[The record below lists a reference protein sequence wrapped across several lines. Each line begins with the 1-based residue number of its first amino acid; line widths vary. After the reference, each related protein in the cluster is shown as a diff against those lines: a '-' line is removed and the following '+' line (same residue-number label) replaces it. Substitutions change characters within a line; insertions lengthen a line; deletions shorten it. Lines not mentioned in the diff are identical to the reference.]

1 MIALMRAGWRAAAI
15 VAGFAVSVPLHY
27 LWKLAGR
34 RSPWPQRF
42 LGYTGRR
49 CGLRIRIEGTPLAHQ
64 VLYAANHVSW
74 LDILAMGGAVP
85 AIFVAR
91 ADLNKFG
98 IIGWASSLNDSI
110 YINRDVRSSV
120 RGQAGDLREGLAA
133 GRAVCLFPEGTTNGG
148 KDVLPFRA
156 SLFASLFPPLPGV
169 MVQPV
174 AIDFGDIV
182 EDALWLGEEP
192 YPVNSRRILSR
203 PGTLPVTLRFL
214 APIDPHE
221 AGDRKKLTAM
231 ARAAVLAALP
241 DAAPIAAIPGAPA
254 ASEASPDPLYA
265 PQ

>member
-1 MIALMRAGWRAAAI
+1 MGLVRASWRAAAI
-15 VAGFAVSVPLHY
+15 VAGFAVCVPLHY
-27 LWKLAGR
+27 LWKIFAR

-42 LGYTGRR
+42 LAYTGRR
-49 CGLRIRIEGTPLAHQ
+49 CGLRIRIEGTPLTHN

-110 YINRDVRSSV
+110 YINRDLRSSV
-120 RGQAGDLREGLAA
+120 LGQAGDLRQGLAD

-148 KDVLPFRA
+148 RDVLPFRA

-169 MVQPV
+169 LVQPV
-174 AIDFGDIV
+174 AIDFGPAV
-182 EDALWLGEEP
+182 GDALWLGDEA
-192 YPVNSRRILSR
+192 YRINSRRILSR
-203 PGTLPVTLRFL
+203 PGHLFVTLRFL
-214 APIDPHE
+214 APIDPAE
-221 AGDRKKLTAM
+221 AGDRKKLTAR
-231 ARAAVLAALP
+231 AREAVLAVLP
-241 DAAPIAAIPGAPA
+241 GAEPIAALPVSPPASAAPA
-254 ASEASPDPLYA
+254 DPLYA